1 MAHDANLDP
10 VISEALDA
18 CRPARFDPERR
29 DWRQPETAALAA
41 RLAAQPR
48 LAELRDRLDSLDS
61 AIASTIVAGNTPEK
75 LAERLL
81 SALRAAA
88 PAESNPPGSSPSG
101 SSRANSIRSNGVA
114 PEATVPLA
122 PAAGGVFHG
131 RRRIAGAIAGTL
143 AMAASLAAI
152 WLLRTPQPL
161 GYDQVIADAKWFD
174 ASGLAEEWKSATKN
188 PPDAWYSVSR
198 AIAATA
204 TEWQMVDRFLGRGG
218 VAFRVRSSRGA
229 AAVLYVVPL
238 KGRQVLEVAGRS
250 PPRRPDI
257 TGGKATA
264 AWTDGTR
271 LWVLVVRGGLRDY
284 QSFMHRDYA

>member
-1 MAHDANLDP
+1 MAHDSNLDP

-18 CRPARFDPERR
+18 CRPARFDSERR
-29 DWRQPETAALAA
+29 DWQQPETAALAA
-41 RLAAQPR
+41 RFAAQPR
-48 LAELRDRLDSLDS
+48 LAELRDRLDALDS
-61 AIASTIVAGNTPEK
+61 SIASTMATGSVPEN

-88 PAESNPPGSSPSG
+88 PAEEVRPSSVH
-101 SSRANSIRSNGVA
+101 SNG
-114 PEATVPLA
+114 EAAEARIPLGRA
-122 PAAGGVFHG
+122 AEGQVGRTWAGGVFRG
-131 RRRIAGAIAGTL
+131 RRRIAGTIAAAL

-161 GYDQVIADAKWFD
+161 GYDQVIADAKLFD
-174 ASGLAEEWKSATKN
+174 ASGLAEEWKSLAKD
-188 PPDAWYSVSR
+188 PPNAWYSISR

-204 TEWQMVDRFLGRGG
+204 TEWQEVDRFLGRSGA
-218 VAFRVRSSRGA
+218 AFRVRSGRGA
-229 AAVLYVVPL
+229 TAMMYVVPL

-271 LWVLVVRGGLRDY
+271 LWVLVVHGGLREY
-284 QSFMHRDYA
+284 QSFMHGSFA